1 MVSKEKTTLIPGTG
15 VNLSDYQPALNGK
28 AADETPIVIMAARL
42 LWDKGLAEF
51 VEAARIIKANNI
63 PARFWLAGAPD
74 KGNPDSVPAQIL
86 EEWRAEGI
94 VEVLGHRSDISEL
107 LQLADIAVLPSSYN
121 EGVPLFL
128 LEAAATGL
136 PLIASDIEGCRM
148 VIESDLNGFLIPQAD
163 ASSLAE
169 ALTTLLTNADL
180 RQKMGQA
187 SRKVA
192 EERFDQQMILTR
204 YIDLYR
210 KMGLVT

>member
-1 MVSKEKTTLIPGTG
+1 
-15 VNLSDYQPALNGK
+15 
-28 AADETPIVIMAARL
+28 
-42 LWDKGLAEF
+42 
-51 VEAARIIKANNI
+51 
-63 PARFWLAGAPD
+63 
-74 KGNPDSVPAQIL
+74 
-86 EEWRAEGI
+86 
-94 VEVLGHRSDISEL
+94 
-107 LQLADIAVLPSSYN
+107 
-121 EGVPLFL
+121 
-128 LEAAATGL
+128 
-136 PLIASDIEGCRM
+136 M